1 MKRKLKRVLSTIL
14 CSTILLLNG
23 ISVEAHN
30 LNPTPYTFNELQP
43 DLVLLNNSMNVNPA
57 NAGKEISISF
67 STELR
72 FAVNIGDRG
81 YDGVSYS
88 YNIETADNIG
98 INAGPDGLK
107 ILIPSDAREGDS
119 YDIKLTLSYI
129 ELQILREQPFVYD
142 VVSEIPPVESEIF
155 TINIIGEGNPG
166 GSVSQNGI
174 QKEETRGEL
183 QYEAPAY
190 KAPTEAEIHA
200 MKAAEVEA
208 RQKKTVATSSGTAVK
223 TEIAG
228 VYEIESL
235 SGSAVTTAKADVL
248 KAVGLTEEEI
258 LSGTNA
264 SIYMSGYLSKADKE
278 VVTTAVQN
286 SGKTALTMLIS
297 DMYTITKEGKITKL
311 NNIPNPVSLLFGIPK
326 YVIDA
331 DRTYSVLCVQPDG
344 SYIELKDMDNDP
356 GTITIDTTVF
366 GKYVIVY

>member
-1 MKRKLKRVLSTIL
+1 MKRKLKRVLATIL

-174 QKEETRGEL
+174 QKGEP
-183 QYEAPAY
+183 QYEAPVY

-286 SGKTALTMLIS
+286 SGKTALTMLVS
-297 DMYTITKEGKITKL
+297 DMYTITKDGKITKL
-311 NNIPNPVSLLFGIPK
+311 NNTLNPVSLLFGIPK
-326 YVIDA
+326 YAIDA
-331 DRTYSVLCVQPDG
+331 NRTYSVLCVQPDG